1 MVCNNQL
8 PLFSYCLFPLSTP
21 SSKPLVDA
29 RGLLEEL
36 RNQQPS
42 PPPRSTQTPP
52 TAHPLRGPFLGRLE
66 MVKQITQNGL
76 QNILELPS
84 PATLLLDYFSMF
96 GTKSC
101 CFDDLRSYF
110 EFFSPDE
117 LKKFMVM
124 AEAKIAENPIK
135 FDCSEKDRKRNVSIL
150 RRQISMMQLQRYC
163 GLHGNLSLDKKRDL
177 VLLCKH
183 LYREGLKLATGVP
196 ETDTK
201 PADFFV
207 VLAVHLLIEIYV
219 ETREWRVLWQ
229 AILLLEHSRSMKTT
243 NPQILLLL
251 LKLYGFLGAAEGIT
265 DIFESLNIKHL
276 QMETLG
282 YIPLRYL
289 QASVHLVSLINSI
302 ALHFASTTA
311 VPRRLQNISFK
322 RTKTGCFK
330 RYWSLSV

>member
-1 MVCNNQL
+1 MASRTFLSSVSHPIIISL
-8 PLFSYCLFPLSTP
+8 TPLIIAPEFYWGPP
-21 SSKPLVDA
+21 SISS
-29 RGLLEEL
+29 LEFIII
-36 RNQQPS
+36 S
-42 PPPRSTQTPP
+42 
-52 TAHPLRGPFLGRLE
+52 A
-66 MVKQITQNGL
+66 
-76 QNILELPS
+76 S
-84 PATLLLDYFSMF
+84 PAILLLDYFSVF

-101 CFDDLRSYF
+101 CFDDLRSYL

-117 LKKFMVM
+117 IKKFMVM
-124 AEAKIAENPIK
+124 AEAKVAENPIN

-207 VLAVHLLIEIYV
+207 VLAVHVLIEIYV

-229 AILLLEHSRSMKTT
+229 AILLLEHSRGQKTA

-265 DIFESLNIKHL
+265 GIFESLSIKHL
-276 QMETLG
+276 LMETLG

-289 QASVHLVSLINSI
+289 QASGSFGFTNQLYRS
-302 ALHFASTTA
+302 ALRFYYSCAKEVWRGPGSGKGVWLKERGVA
-311 VPRRLQNISFK
+311 YGS
-322 RTKTGCFK
+322 C
-330 RYWSLSV
+330 